1 MATEKSN
8 IVYSAKVPKADG
20 QPAALTVLKYLS
32 VNNTPRVNKVKE
44 DLWAINF
51 PSNLTGDFKLKGLEF
66 ALNGAQLERTEY
78 GSSVNVTVFAHTE
91 KQAEYY
97 EKAIQKGSRLDVVV
111 GTVKIDPKFGTK
123 LIVERD
129 AIGFIN
135 KPGTDSHPHQET
147 AKVEQKA
154 TMAEVIEAEENDC
167 GI

>member
-1 MATEKSN
+1 MTTERTN
-8 IVYSAKVPKADG
+8 IVYSTSIPKADG

-66 ALNGAQLERTEY
+66 ALNGAQLKRTEY
-78 GSSVNVTVFAHTE
+78 GVSVNVTVFAHTE

-111 GTVKIDPKFGTK
+111 GNVKIDKFGTK
-123 LIVERD
+123 FVVERD

>member
-1 MATEKSN
+1 M
-8 IVYSAKVPKADG
+8 
-20 QPAALTVLKYLS
+20 KYLS

-66 ALNGAQLERTEY
+66 ALNGAQLERGEY
-78 GSSVNVTVFAHTE
+78 GSSVNRQRNTE

-135 KPGTDSHPHQET
+135 KPGTDYHPHQET
-147 AKVEQKA
+147 AQVEQKA
-154 TMAEVIEAEENDC
+154 TMAEVIEAEENDY